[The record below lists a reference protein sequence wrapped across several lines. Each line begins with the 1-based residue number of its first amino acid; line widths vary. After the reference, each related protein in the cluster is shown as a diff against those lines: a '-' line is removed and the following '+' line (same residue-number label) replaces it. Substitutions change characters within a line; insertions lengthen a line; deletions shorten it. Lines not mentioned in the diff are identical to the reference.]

1 MSAAIGLGLPATIA
15 SAALYGVA
23 PLVQA
28 TAARREQAGH
38 GLGLGLLARLVRRP
52 LWLVGLTVETAAF
65 LLEVYALSVA
75 PVAFV
80 GPVMALDM
88 IVFTLLAGRTLREH
102 LSHGGAA
109 AICLMVAGVGLLAYA
124 FERHG
129 DVGSMASTKVLLLFL
144 CAGLAFA
151 LLAALGANH
160 AATRE
165 RVTSAAF
172 GFGVAAG
179 VAYAIATL
187 ATRQFGLALDERRA
201 SGELFGVYLL
211 DLLRGPAFYLL
222 IVFSVLA
229 IGLEQRG
236 LQGKGA
242 VIAFPVTSGISA
254 FLPVV
259 LGLTLFDEPAPTGP
273 RLVAFVAALALIAVG
288 IAGLARDRVSAQAA
302 DDGQTAGMPRP
313 GGTRRADGSPATKA

>member
-1 MSAAIGLGLPATIA
+1 VSAAIGYGLPATIG

-28 TAARREQAGH
+28 KAARREQAGR

-52 LWLVGLTVETAAF
+52 LWLVGLAVETAAF

-75 PVAFV
+75 PVALV

-88 IVFTLLAGRTLREH
+88 IVFTLLAGHALREQ
-102 LSHGGAA
+102 LSHAGAA
-109 AICLMVAGVGLLAYA
+109 AICLMVAGVALLAYA
-124 FERHG
+124 FARHG
-129 DVGSMASTKVLLLFL
+129 GVGSMASTKVLLLFL
-144 CAGLAFA
+144 STGLVFA

-160 AATRE
+160 AALGG
-165 RVTSAAF
+165 RVTTAAF
-172 GFGVAAG
+172 LFGVAAG

-187 ATRQFGLALDERRA
+187 ATRQFGLVLDERRSSGDPIA
-201 SGELFGVYLL
+201 SYVF
-211 DLLRGPAFYLL
+211 DLLSGPAFYLL

-236 LQGKGA
+236 LQGQAA

-259 LGLTLFDEPAPTGP
+259 LGLTLFDEPVPTGP
-273 RLVAFVAALALIAVG
+273 HLVAFVAALLLIAAG
-288 IAGLARDRVSAQAA
+288 IAGLARDRVAA
-302 DDGQTAGMPRP
+302 VAESDGQSAGMPRP
-313 GGTRRADGSPATKA
+313 GRTRRADGTPATKA